1 MNSGRKFIGLA
12 GLALLAM
19 VASACSETISSRQV
33 RRVING
39 VDCDPSR
46 ATLVAQRSN
55 QSEIDR
61 FDDLER
67 VRLYRI
73 PDGHLFVEEEHGYDI
88 QVHLVSLDDA
98 PEAAPA
104 VKFPP
109 ANLASVR

>member
-33 RRVING
+33 RQVIGG

-46 ATLVAQRSN
+46 ATLVAERSN
-55 QSEIDR
+55 QNQIDR

-67 VRLYRI
+67 VRLYRT
-73 PDGHLFVEEEHGYDI
+73 PEGQLFVEEEQGYDI
-88 QVHLVSLDDA
+88 QVHLVSLDT

-104 VKFPP
+104 MKSAPGD
-109 ANLASVR
+109 LASLR